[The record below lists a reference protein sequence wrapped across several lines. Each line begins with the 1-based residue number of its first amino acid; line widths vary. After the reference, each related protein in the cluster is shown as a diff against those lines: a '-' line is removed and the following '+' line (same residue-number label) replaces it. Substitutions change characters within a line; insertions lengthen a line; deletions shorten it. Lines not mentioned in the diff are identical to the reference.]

1 MHHDGVANNFPA
13 IKKKKKKIPQQQYFD
28 TLFNAIS
35 Q

>member
-13 IKKKKKKIPQQQYFD
+13 IKKNKKIPQQQYFD
-28 TLFNAIS
+28 NLFNAIS